1 MNGFRPLG
9 SSTVDPAMFH
19 DAEVVPWMRA
29 AGTAV
34 PMDARVTRLSGG
46 VSNVVMWVESNS
58 GRWVVKQSLGR
69 LDVPGE
75 WHAPRER
82 ILAEAA
88 ALDIMGAVIEGCVP
102 PVVIVDEHRL
112 AMAMVAAPA
121 AARDWRDVLFSGG
134 VDRAVGRSAGRIL
147 GQLHK
152 ATTGIALPDQLVE
165 GTQLE
170 TLRLD
175 PYFREAAKRE
185 PEIATYLDLVVE
197 HLAATS
203 TCLVHGDYSPK
214 NLLSWPGH
222 LWVID
227 TEVAHRGE
235 PVFDVAFLTHHL
247 LMKALVMPGSS
258 GAIRQCWLSFAQAYE
273 AIVGAPDEVLL
284 TRLTGALLIARVLGK
299 SPALYLQ
306 SDHATRT
313 LDLGRDLRTARR
325 DIADVW
331 SEIAG
336 VGGAV

>member
-1 MNGFRPLG
+1 
-9 SSTVDPAMFH
+9 MFL

-29 AGTAV
+29 AGTPV
-34 PMDARVTRLSGG
+34 PMGARVTRLSGG
-46 VSNVVMWVESNS
+46 VSNIVMLVESDS

-82 ILAEAA
+82 ILTEAA
-88 ALDIMGAVIEGCVP
+88 ALEIMGAVIEGCVP

-121 AARDWRDVLFSGG
+121 SARDWRDVLFSGR

-152 ATTGIALPDQLVE
+152 ATTGIGLPDELVE

-185 PEIATYLDLVVE
+185 PEIATDLDLVVE
-197 HLAATS
+197 HLASTS

-235 PVFDVAFLTHHL
+235 PIFDVAFLTHHL
-247 LMKALVMPGSS
+247 MMKALVMPGSS
-258 GAIRQCWLSFAQAYE
+258 RAIRQCWLSFSEAYE
-273 AIVGAPDEVLL
+273 AIAGASDEALL
-284 TRLTGALLIARVLGK
+284 NRLTGALLIARVLGK
-299 SPALYLQ
+299 SPAAYLQ
-306 SDHATRT
+306 SHHATRA
-313 LDLGRDLRTARR
+313 LDLGRDLLKERR
-325 DIADVW
+325 NVAEVW
-331 SEIAG
+331 SAITS
-336 VGGAV
+336 VGGGA